1 VIIDGGSRR
10 WSNRAVKVRW
20 LPLLLAGC
28 GFRIGAGATI
38 EDDAPRDAATDG
50 SIDSSI
56 DASIDAPVDAP
67 TLPFCNS
74 LDPNLRGCYRFEGNL
89 DDGSMYANGGSG
101 GGAYT
106 STDSHIGR
114 SLIAASS
121 TITVPFDAS
130 LSTSEFTLQVW
141 IRPTIYPATSVAR
154 MGLLDNNQYRLMVH
168 FGGVVRCAINAGVQ
182 DLYTTT
188 AVPLATWTRVT
199 CIYDRATLK
208 IYFNGIEQA
217 SANHNIGLDGLSTG
231 TTIGRQEPSGDPF
244 VGLIDDVRI
253 FSAPV
258 AP

>member
-1 VIIDGGSRR
+1 MVT
-10 WSNRAVKVRW
+10 VRW
-20 LPLLLAGC
+20 LALLFAGC
-28 GFRIGAGATI
+28 GFQIGTGAAI
-38 EDDAPRDAATDG
+38 EDASNDASDDASNDAPRDAPGDATD
-50 SIDSSI
+50 
-56 DASIDAPVDAP
+56 ASPPDAPITPVA
-67 TLPFCNS
+67 FCNS

-89 DDGSMYANGGSG
+89 DDGSMYANGGAGVGSYATTNG
-101 GGAYT
+101 
-106 STDSHIGR
+106 HIGQA
-114 SLIAASS
+114 LVAANS

-130 LSTSEFTLQVW
+130 LSTGQFTLQLW

-154 MGLLDNNQYRLMVH
+154 MGLLDNNSYRLMVH
-168 FGGVVRCAINAGVQ
+168 YGGVVRCALNTGVQ

-199 CIYDRATLK
+199 CIYDQATLK

-217 SANHNIGLDGLSTG
+217 SANHNVGLDGLSTG